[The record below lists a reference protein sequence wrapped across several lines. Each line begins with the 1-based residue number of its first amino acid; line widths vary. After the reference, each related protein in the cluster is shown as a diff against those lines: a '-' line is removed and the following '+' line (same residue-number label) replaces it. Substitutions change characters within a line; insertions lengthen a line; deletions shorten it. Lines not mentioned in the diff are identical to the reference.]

1 MSIVMQINPF
11 DFFVDGA
18 GTALDAGYIYIGQPN
33 LDPRQYPVQIFYD
46 EALTVAAA
54 QPLRTSHGYVY
65 RAGAPT
71 FLYINGNYSVM
82 VQDKNHVQVYYVA
95 DALLIGNGSAVSKAE
110 LAADNGAEL
119 VGYKAP
125 GTNTAK
131 RDVYK
136 KIQREIELGDY
147 LAGGSDDTVQFK
159 NLAADIPNK
168 TVSRMVSIGGLQA
181 SFTGTTPRV
190 IVRAGDYSLSDSITW
205 PSYLNLEGEECFIT
219 QNGGITK
226 DIFTGVHYLWTIQGF
241 NFVGGRNQISFH
253 NNNINSS
260 MVEISN
266 CDFMLSDGFAVNT
279 FATGTDGGGN
289 AWSHL
294 STEANLHKVRILSC
308 KQGINNACDHMAISN
323 SWFQPNK
330 TNLTPSTAYIIN
342 KGTSASD
349 PDALTRMHIKDTFL
363 IPDVGTQGID
373 RVENFRWVDNYG
385 SFKASDSRFGGESGG
400 AQIVAHLGAPN
411 TAFPWNSTEVVFVGC
426 MLFAGPEARIDS
438 CVLAIQ
444 GQVPNRF
451 TIQNCTGPLGKPLIA
466 NLSSTDF
473 PTYFAN
479 FEAASGKKA
488 IEYFKIDIQSDMY
501 DLNAYT
507 PLRPLMPATLLP
519 YTIKGRSTKIRRAGQ
534 SIPTGLALANPIS
547 FDTIVEDNLNTFD
560 ITQPTRLTMKNG
572 CSKMMIN
579 ASLVMA
585 SDGAA
590 KLISMDLVDSG
601 GTTVDS
607 LTGQRPASPESDRI
621 KAVFEVSGPP
631 GSFWQLRVRHN
642 AAGPLVATDC
652 QVKITP
658 TDHMV

>member
-125 GTNTAK
+125 GTNTVK

-147 LAGGSDDTVQFK
+147 LTGGSDDTVQFK

-168 TVSRMVSIGGLQA
+168 TVSRMISIGGLQA

-190 IVRAGDYSLSDSITW
+190 ICRAGDYSLSDSINW
-205 PSYLNLEGEECFIT
+205 PAYLNLEGEECLIT

-226 DIFTGVHYLWTIQGF
+226 DIFTGSAYLWTVQGF
-241 NFVGGRNQISFH
+241 NFVGGRNQISFS
-253 NNNINSS
+253 NNNINST

-294 STEANLHKVRILSC
+294 STEFNLHKSRILSA
-308 KQGINNACDHMAISN
+308 KRGINNCCDHMTVSN
-323 SWFQPNK
+323 CWIQANK
-330 TNLTPSTAYIIN
+330 NNLTPGTAYIVN
-342 KGTSASD
+342 KGTSATD
-349 PDALTRMHIKDTFL
+349 PDALTRIHIKDTFL
-363 IPDVGTQGID
+363 IPDVGVQGVD
-373 RVENFRWVDNYG
+373 RVDGFRWADNYG
-385 SFKASDSRFGGESGG
+385 SFTATHTRFGGENGG
-400 AQIVAHLGAPN
+400 AQIVAQLGTPN
-411 TAFPWNSTEVVFVGC
+411 TTFPWNSTEVVFVGC
-426 MLFAGPEARIDS
+426 TLFAGPDSRTDS

-451 TIQNCTGPLGKPLIA
+451 TIKDCIAPIGRPLIA
-466 NLSSTDF
+466 NLSSTDL

-488 IEYFKIDIQSDMY
+488 IEYFKVDIQSDLF
-501 DLNAYT
+501 DINAYT
-507 PLRPLMPATLLP
+507 PLRPIMPDTMYP
-519 YTIKGRSTKIRRAGQ
+519 YTIKGRSTKIRKAGQ
-534 SIPTGLALANPIS
+534 SIPTGLAANNPVS
-547 FDTIVEDNLNTFD
+547 FDTIVEDNLNAFD

-572 CSKMMIN
+572 CTKMMIN
-579 ASLVMA
+579 ASVVLA

-590 KLISMDLVDSG
+590 KTISIDLVDSG

-607 LTGQRPASPESDRI
+607 ITAQRSASVESDRM
-621 KAVFEVSGPP
+621 KVVFEPSGPP
-631 GSFWQLRVRHN
+631 GAFWQLRIRHN
-642 AAGPLVATDC
+642 AAGPLTLTDC

-658 TDHMV
+658 TNHIV

>member
-46 EALTVAAA
+46 EALTIAAA

-71 FLYINGNYSVM
+71 FLYIDGNYSVM

-147 LAGGSDDTVQFK
+147 LTGGSDDTVQFK

-168 TVSRMVSIGGLQA
+168 TTSRLITIGGLQS
-181 SFTGTTPRV
+181 SFSGTTPRV
-190 IVRAGDYSLSDSITW
+190 IVRAGDYAISDSINW
-205 PSYLNLEGEECFIT
+205 PSYLNLEGEECLIT
-219 QNGGITK
+219 QNGGVTK
-226 DIFTGVHYLWTIQGF
+226 DIFTGVAYLWTIQGF
-241 NFVGGRNQISFH
+241 NMAGGRNAISFS
-253 NNNINSS
+253 NNNINST

-266 CDFMLSDGFAVNT
+266 CDIQLMDGFAINT

-294 STEANLHKVRILSC
+294 SAEVNIHKVRMLSN
-308 KQGINNACDHMAISN
+308 KQSINNCCDHMTISN
-323 SWFQPNK
+323 CWIQPDK
-330 TNLTPSTAYIIN
+330 ENLNPSTAAIIN
-342 KGTSASD
+342 RGTSATD
-349 PDALTRMHIKDTFL
+349 PHALTRMHIRDCFM
-363 IPDVGTQGID
+363 IPNVGTQGVD
-373 RVENFRWVDNYG
+373 RVENVRWIDNYG
-385 SFKASDSRFGGESGG
+385 SFKASDTRFGGEGG
-400 AQIVAHLGAPN
+400 GMQIVAHLGAPD
-411 TAFPWNSTEVVFVGC
+411 TLFPWNSTEVVFVGC
-426 MLFAGPEARIDS
+426 MLFAGPDSRTDS

-451 TIQNCTGPLGKPLIA
+451 TVDNCTGPLGKPLIA

-479 FEAASGKKA
+479 FEAASGRKA

-501 DLNAYT
+501 DLNAYSPIRT
-507 PLRPLMPATLLP
+507 IIPNGLAP
-519 YTIKGRSTKIRRAGQ
+519 YTIKGRSTKIRKANQ
-534 SIPTGLALANPIS
+534 SIPTGLGAVNPVS
-547 FDTIVEDNLNTFD
+547 FDTIVEDNLFAWD
-560 ITQPTRLTMKNG
+560 IANPTRLTMKNG
-572 CSKMMIN
+572 CSKMEIN
-579 ASLVMA
+579 ASVVMA
-585 SDGAA
+585 SDGLA
-590 KLISMDLVDSG
+590 KTISIDLVDSG

-607 LTGQRPASPESDRI
+607 ITAQRAASAEADRM
-621 KAVFEVSGPP
+621 KVVFKPSGPP
-631 GSFWQLRVRHN
+631 GTFWTLRIRHN
-642 AAGPLVATDC
+642 AAGPLNMLDC
-652 QVKITP
+652 QVDMAP
-658 TDHMV
+658 TDHIV